1 MNLGRRSCAL
11 PSGSADVVS
20 PNSCRSQTSG
30 RKTFPRV
37 PGTAPSAEVSRGV
50 CDTEPTW
57 RRRSPCGPCCC
68 SDVPRLDPRP
78 LPSPHSAGRRTVV
91 SYPGPLRLRQLLAR
105 PSFRVTRPCRLRA
118 ERVGCR
124 GGGPVLEWSDVTAHA
139 QGLCAQ
145 SGEVPA
151 VQRPVSHH
159 ALVCAGSTSRGPG
172 RGPRGRPRGL
182 AVPVWLVPAP
192 CAVRKG
198 VTAQPAPD
206 RAVVAASRAQGP
218 GRGRSRPGAS
228 ELLTPDSVPPA
239 SSERPGTSGHSYW
252 TNRGR
257 PPPAFSG
264 LLFTFSGFAAL
275 PSFSSCFHDQVFTH
289 VFPTLKANE
298 PLLKGWK

>member
-1 MNLGRRSCAL
+1 MRFRRAQQTLSLRTAAGRKHPEGRRF
-11 PSGSADVVS
+11 
-20 PNSCRSQTSG
+20 R
-30 RKTFPRV
+30 
-37 PGTAPSAEVSRGV
+37 VSRAQPPALRSHAASV
-50 CDTEPTW
+50 T
-57 RRRSPCGPCCC
+57 RSPPGGVGPPA
-68 SDVPRLDPRP
+68 VPAVAQMSRVLTRRP

-159 ALVCAGSTSRGPG
+159 ALVCARSTSRGPG

-275 PSFSSCFHDQVFTH
+275 PSFSSCFYDQVFTR